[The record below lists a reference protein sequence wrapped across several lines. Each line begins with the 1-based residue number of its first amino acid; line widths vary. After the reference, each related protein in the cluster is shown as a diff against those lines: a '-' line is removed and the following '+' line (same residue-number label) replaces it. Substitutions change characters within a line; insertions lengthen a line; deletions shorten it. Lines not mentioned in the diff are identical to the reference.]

1 MRPLDGWRGRTDAR
15 SHECCGVDLP
25 EPYSDEAVRIIGN
38 RKLLLAIYAALHQ
51 SRSNPQDIAG
61 LEVLTY
67 SVLTERKVSGV
78 KKDQMQF
85 DRRVRELYPY
95 FEVEESQDVY
105 RLVGV
110 LDNPRSRDKGITKTV
125 RASVLRD
132 QRCAQCGQT
141 PSEDDVKLHVDHK
154 LPQDWGGTNDE
165 ENLQALCA
173 ECNEGKKNY
182 FASLGTDLPLAV
194 RQAATHDEP
203 HRRIGEALKAAF
215 PKELRTDVLE
225 RIASTKQYQEDWQKR
240 TRELRTLGWKWTSRR
255 ERRGRRRTVVYYRL
269 TEWPP
274 EWPAGNIRAEI
285 TRRENRRKADVR
297 QK

>member
-1 MRPLDGWRGRTDAR
+1 M
-15 SHECCGVDLP
+15 DLP
-25 EPYSDEAVRIIGN
+25 APYSKEAIGIIGN
-38 RKLLLAIYAALHQ
+38 KRLHLAIYAALYH
-51 SRSNPQDIAG
+51 SRSTPPNIDQ
-61 LEVLTY
+61 LEEMTY
-67 SVLTERKVSGV
+67 ALLTEREEHGV
-78 KKDQMQF
+78 KKRQANFSRRRRDLDVHF
-85 DRRVRELYPY
+85 DIET
-95 FEVEESQDVY
+95 EGGVY

-110 LDNPRSRDKGITKTV
+110 LEEPRSPGKAISKTT

-141 PSEDDVKLHVDHK
+141 PSEDGVKLHVDHK

-194 RQAATHDEP
+194 RQTATHDEP

-215 PKELRTDVLE
+215 PEELRTDVLE

-240 TRELRTLGWKWTSRR
+240 ARELRTLGWRWTSRR

-274 EWPAGNIRAEI
+274 DWPAGNIRAEI
-285 TRRENRRKADVR
+285 TRRENLRKAANN
-297 QK
+297 KKKKK